1 MRKPDAWCLLKE
13 NEDIMVLVRSK
24 ERAEAWHADYPD
36 LPLYPLFRRK
46 PDDRETLMAA
56 AAWILNCPAINDHG
70 EGCECDECKPARTYA
85 AKLREMAG
93 EKE

>member
-24 ERAEAWHADYPD
+24 ERAEAWHADYPE
-36 LPLYPLFRRK
+36 LPLYPLFRRT
-46 PDDRETLMAA
+46 PEDRETLLRVATTLEGYGIAA
-56 AAWILNCPAINDHG
+56 YSFAHLR
-70 EGCECDECKPARTYA
+70 ELA

-93 EKE
+93 DAP